1 MQDAPKT
8 EKRKDSRG
16 RVLRTGESQRPDGS
30 YQFRWSEAGQR
41 RTRYAPTL
49 EELRQKEDEIARQR
63 LLGRLSTGGTA
74 TVGQLVERHML
85 LRPNLRERTRRSY
98 RNTIA
103 HLQRDELWSRKA
115 KDVTVGDCKLY
126 FARLHQGGLSY
137 ESIRND
143 HSFLSSVFKNAVEEG
158 TAGWNPFSFRLN
170 FLQREPKPER
180 EALTPQQQAALL
192 DFMDT
197 DAYCRRYRDLFIV
210 LLHTGLRAGECAGL
224 TIEDIH
230 LHGGYLQV
238 DHQVYYSQE
247 QGGMVWAPPKTEK
260 SCRKIPLPA
269 PAMEALQRR
278 ITAVRAAGRCEVI
291 GHRRHFLFP
300 CYHGSRP
307 LHGVDFD
314 RIFRNVHRRY
324 RQSDGPP
331 IPALTP
337 HVLRHSYCTGLVHRG
352 LDVKSVQYLM
362 GHASAGIT
370 LDIYSHVKYADVR
383 EKLLDLA
390 S

>member
-1 MQDAPKT
+1 
-8 EKRKDSRG
+8 
-16 RVLRTGESQRPDGS
+16 
-30 YQFRWSEAGQR
+30 
-41 RTRYAPTL
+41 
-49 EELRQKEDEIARQR
+49 
-63 LLGRLSTGGTA
+63 
-74 TVGQLVERHML
+74 
-85 LRPNLRERTRRSY
+85 
-98 RNTIA
+98 
-103 HLQRDELWSRKA
+103 
-115 KDVTVGDCKLY
+115 
-126 FARLHQGGLSY
+126 
-137 ESIRND
+137 
-143 HSFLSSVFKNAVEEG
+143 
-158 TAGWNPFSFRLN
+158 
-170 FLQREPKPER
+170 
-180 EALTPQQQAALL
+180 
-192 DFMDT
+192 
-197 DAYCRRYRDLFIV
+197 
-210 LLHTGLRAGECAGL
+210 
-224 TIEDIH
+224 
-230 LHGGYLQV
+230 
-238 DHQVYYSQE
+238 
-247 QGGMVWAPPKTEK
+247 MVWAPPKTEK
-260 SCRKIPLPA
+260 SCRKIPLPP

-337 HVLRHSYCTGLVHRG
+337 HILRHSYCTGLVHRG